1 VFTSLLGLVIVS
13 HLSPRGLGTLQLQAG
28 DCLGKSIWS
37 RCAGEQRPS
46 ATDRSWTEGG
56 DLGSGRGWR
65 RPDGRVN
72 ADGGSWS
79 EAAAPGYGERD
90 GDGGEGDRD
99 GGDIAM
105 ENERRQR

>member
-1 VFTSLLGLVIVS
+1 M
-13 HLSPRGLGTLQLQAG
+13 
-28 DCLGKSIWS
+28 
-37 RCAGEQRPS
+37 
-46 ATDRSWTEGG
+46 DRSWTEGG

-90 GDGGEGDRD
+90 GDGGECDQD

-105 ENERRQR
+105 ENERRRRWRTEPGFNETNTALNLLIELSCPF